1 MPCRW
6 TAADESQ
13 DPLATDHHRYHELVS
28 IARRIL
34 AVTLPLVTV
43 STQEVAMDHAEA
55 PKERTMLRMNDR
67 GLPPQVAPCHGSQ
80 LGVREGLET
89 RDERRWP
96 HHNHVG
102 IFSTGGLV

>member
-13 DPLATDHHRYHELVS
+13 DSLATDHHRYLELVS
-28 IARRIL
+28 IARRIP

-55 PKERTMLRMNDR
+55 PQERTMLRMNDR
-67 GLPPQVAPCHGSQ
+67 GLPPSRPLPRVLSSGFA
-80 LGVREGLET
+80 
-89 RDERRWP
+89 RD
-96 HHNHVG
+96 
-102 IFSTGGLV
+102 